1 MIPWGLW
8 WTSKYN
14 MKTGYQKL
22 LMYMFRWQMSSPIL
36 AVSVL
41 FIPGSTAIKVIVAN
55 LIGSLIFF
63 PVDRWIMSR
72 KTGDSTTH
80 GV

>member
-1 MIPWGLW
+1 
-8 WTSKYN
+8 
-14 MKTGYQKL
+14 MKANYQKL

-41 FIPGSTAIKVIVAN
+41 FIPGSTAVKVIVAN

-72 KTGDSTTH
+72 KTAYSPSQ